1 MSQKIRNI
9 GTAIAISAFIVI
21 VGVNAYLKPKNADE
35 CILTNI
41 ESAKSDIAAKAV
53 VRSCHN
59 LYSKK

>member
-1 MSQKIRNI
+1 MSQKIRNV
-9 GTAIAISAFIVI
+9 GVAIAISAFIVI
-21 VGVNAYLKPKNADE
+21 VCVNTYLTPKNADE

-41 ESAKSDIAAKAV
+41 ERAKSDVAAKAV